1 MVRSLPPTYMA
12 PGQTGREN
20 GLRWSPVTL
29 LRLTCLVLP
38 AFSSSANAHDWY
50 SGSRNPVTGHSCC
63 GVSDCVPLSPG
74 AVRYESGNIIFLY
87 PLDGREYSIPVDQAL
102 PSPDGKNHGCVWG
115 KGLEGGPKLCFF
127 VGGGF

>member
-1 MVRSLPPTYMA
+1 
-12 PGQTGREN
+12 
-20 GLRWSPVTL
+20 
-29 LRLTCLVLP
+29 VLP
-38 AFSSSANAHDWY
+38 AIFLPLSASAHDWY

-63 GVSDCVPLSPG
+63 GTSDCVPLTPG
-74 AVRYESGNIIFLY
+74 AVRYEGGRIYFLY
-87 PLDGREYSIPVDQAL
+87 PLDGLEYSIPVDQAL